1 MMIWWSSYE
10 DKPPSLL
17 LSVRSRDKCGS
28 VQPWTLHLRA
38 LCKSISL
45 QRVSD
50 QGFSALHNALWNFT
64 HALLCANICSSGTSP
79 TPGPPICIVHWPKSV
94 QTMCCFIM
102 HLVLNIARQFVERM
116 ILHRFAV
123 RRCSTYYYTPLLPRT
138 KPFLSKPSHMWRS
151 SMQKRAVATNP

>member
-50 QGFSALHNALWNFT
+50 QGFSALHNALWKFT
-64 HALLCANICSSGTSP
+64 HAHLCANICSSGTSP
-79 TPGPPICIVHWPKSV
+79 PPPDPPFALCTGQNQFNVLLYHAFSAEYCKAVCWKDDFTPVCS
-94 QTMCCFIM
+94 QTLI
-102 HLVLNIARQFVERM
+102 H
-116 ILHRFAV
+116 ILL
-123 RRCSTYYYTPLLPRT
+123 YTPLLPRT